1 VYKSLSL
8 VGGLP
13 SFYSEPKHSASFD
26 PSLNPTT
33 AITAM
38 STFDLMLREMRP
50 LFRLLDEPFARPFAP
65 FAALPSARHAVARP
79 RFQPLA
85 TPAVQL
91 AEEDG
96 AYVVEAELPGVRKED
111 VKVSV
116 GDAGRSLTIAGS
128 RTSRVA
134 RTEESAPR
142 AQAQAEGL
150 SSSSNVMNATANA
163 PRVDS
168 AVTNANAEGT
178 APMTATSLQSSE
190 STSNAVTTAD
200 TQAPP
205 RTPTPAVST
214 SSFSFSRTIWLPQ
227 SVDAAAVS
235 AKLADGLLT
244 VSVPKANVAQV
255 TEVPVL

>member
-1 VYKSLSL
+1 
-8 VGGLP
+8 
-13 SFYSEPKHSASFD
+13 
-26 PSLNPTT
+26 
-33 AITAM
+33 M

-50 LFRLLDEPFARPFAP
+50 LFRLLDEPFARPFVP
-65 FAALPSARHAVARP
+65 FAALPSAHHAVARP

-96 AYVVEAELPGVRKED
+96 TYVVEAELPGVRKED
-111 VKVSV
+111 VRVSV

-134 RTEESAPR
+134 RAEESAL
-142 AQAQAEGL
+142 QAQTRGL
-150 SSSSNVMNATANA
+150 SPPFNVMSAAANM

-168 AVTNANAEGT
+168 AATNANAEGT
-178 APMTATSLQSSE
+178 APMTATSSQSADN
-190 STSNAVTTAD
+190 TSNAVITAD

-205 RTPTPAVST
+205 RTPTPAAST

-227 SVDAAAVS
+227 AVDAAAVS

-244 VSVPKANVAQV
+244 VSVPKASVAQV